1 LLHNGTAGHTSNG
14 QLGANQG
21 LASSGAGTQ
30 RAAFSRRQV
39 NTVNFHSNDYAGFR
53 VLAAFSAADE
63 STALTSS
70 AAPTSKPRLY
80 AMGATYTAGPLYLGV
95 AYDEHKSYNPG
106 NQTFGLGAGQYQ
118 EGKDHAWEVV
128 AAFTIGPVRLGA
140 SYHDKKYEV
149 AAPATGPLAGGPGA
163 TRDLKHKAW
172 ALYADWRIV
181 GPHSLR
187 LGYIHANDVKGD
199 ATVSVN
205 SLAAPRVAATGA
217 SVGDTGGQLYLIQYA
232 YHFSKRTEV
241 NFGYSY
247 LDNDPNSFLSLQ
259 SPATRN
265 TCQGVAGAGQV
276 PPAVA
281 SCDRKQSA
289 IVLGVIHRF

>member
-1 LLHNGTAGHTSNG
+1 M
-14 QLGANQG
+14 
-21 LASSGAGTQ
+21 
-30 RAAFSRRQV
+30 
-39 NTVNFHSNDYAGFR
+39 
-53 VLAAFSAADE
+53 E
-63 STALTSS
+63 
-70 AAPTSKPRLY
+70 
-80 AMGATYTAGPLYLGV
+80 GPLQVCARVQHFSLFFNDR
-95 AYDEHKSYNPG
+95 AD
-106 NQTFGLGAGQYQ
+106 
-118 EGKDHAWEVV
+118 
-128 AAFTIGPVRLGA
+128 A
-140 SYHDKKYEV
+140 SL
-149 AAPATGPLAGGPGA
+149 T
-163 TRDLKHKAW
+163 
-172 ALYADWRIV
+172 
-181 GPHSLR
+181 
-187 LGYIHANDVKGD
+187 
-199 ATVSVN
+199 
-205 SLAAPRVAATGA
+205 ATGA